1 MIYPAIFDDLR
12 RCIGLGRYLTFLRRT
27 PTDCVQHY
35 PFGKQ
40 WLLSADPICKGR
52 HPAALNMGDCF
63 AYACAKANQASL
75 LYKTGDF
82 AKSDLA

>member
-1 MIYPAIFDDLR
+1 
-12 RCIGLGRYLTFLRRT
+12 
-27 PTDCVQHY
+27 
-35 PFGKQ
+35 
-40 WLLSADPICKGR
+40 
-52 HPAALNMGDCF
+52 MGDCF